1 MVKRGEI
8 LRALCGHARSLFG
21 RGFTVAAGGNLSHR
35 YGDGFLMEATSTS
48 LGRLRPEDFVLC
60 DAGGAPAE
68 PGPAPSKEVALHVE
82 LYRRRPDAM
91 AIVHLHSAAAI
102 ALSCTAEP
110 TDRGSA
116 LPLVSVYAA
125 LRVGRVPLL
134 EFVPPGTAAL
144 AARVGEVCADVNAVL
159 LANHGQVTW
168 APSLD
173 QAVDLA
179 EELEQ
184 TARIWVMTGGAARPL
199 GDAELAALHRSR
211 S

>member
-1 MVKRGEI
+1 MSARSDI
-8 LRALCGHARSLFG
+8 LAALCAHARSLFA

-35 YGDGFLMEATSTS
+35 FGDGFLMEATATS
-48 LGRLRPEDFVLC
+48 LGRLEPKDFVLC
-60 DAGGAPAE
+60 DPAGAPVE
-68 PGPAPSKEVALHVE
+68 PGPPPSKEVALHAE
-82 LYRRRPDAM
+82 IYRRRPDAQ

-110 TDRGSA
+110 TDTGSA

-134 EFVPPGTAAL
+134 EFIPPGTAAL
-144 AARVGEVCADVNAVL
+144 AARAGQVAAGVNAIL

-168 APSLD
+168 APELD
-173 QAVDLA
+173 AAVDLA

-184 TARIWVMTGGAARPL
+184 TARIWVMTGGAARTL
-199 GDAELAALHRSR
+199 GDAELAALARR
-211 S
+211 